1 MRYEIKKSSTS
12 LSLSLSFSNYFIRLD
27 KSYSITQ
34 IKNGKKKTR
43 IIRRKDGSISESLST

>member
-12 LSLSLSFSNYFIRLD
+12 LSLSLFFSNYFIRLD

>member
-12 LSLSLSFSNYFIRLD
+12 LSLSLFFSNYFIRLD
-27 KSYSITQ
+27 KSYSITR
-34 IKNGKKKTR
+34 IKNDKKKTR

>member
-12 LSLSLSFSNYFIRLD
+12 LSLSLFFSNYFIRLD

-34 IKNGKKKTR
+34 IKNGKKKTK

>member
-12 LSLSLSFSNYFIRLD
+12 LSLFFSNYFIRLD

-34 IKNGKKKTR
+34 IKNDKKKTR